1 MNDSSCE
8 NYDVNSQIR
17 RKITMLKSN
26 LCDNSDAFIFVKKRI
41 KASKRADERN
51 K

>member
-1 MNDSSCE
+1 MNDSLRE

-26 LCDNSDAFIFVKKRI
+26 LCENSDVFIFVKNR
-41 KASKRADERN
+41 E
-51 K
+51 